1 MHTECR
7 RKYIMP
13 EKKDNPPKIDS
24 AKRLTRSS
32 TGGLDFRLNCFLC
45 ARFVTDR
52 EKQWQGT
59 HGSVQK

>member
-1 MHTECR
+1 
-7 RKYIMP
+7 MP